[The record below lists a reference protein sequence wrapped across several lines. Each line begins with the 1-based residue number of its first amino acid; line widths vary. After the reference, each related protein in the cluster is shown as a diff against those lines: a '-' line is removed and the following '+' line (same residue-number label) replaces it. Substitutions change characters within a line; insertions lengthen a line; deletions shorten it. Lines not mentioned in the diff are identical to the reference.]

1 MKATNAQLVERA
13 MEILEGL
20 NFNVMGPDEVR
31 DMLDLKKVV

>member
-1 MKATNAQLVERA
+1 V
-13 MEILEGL
+13 ILEGM